1 MKAIVQDRYG
11 DAAVLRLADVPMPTI
26 GDDDVLVDVRA
37 TSLNIGDV
45 HLMTG
50 LPLIVRPFL
59 GFRGPRQKIRGMDVA
74 GVVHSVGSAVT
85 AFAPGDEVFG
95 VVSAGLAEFARASV
109 KKIAPKP
116 PSLSFEQASAV
127 PTSAATALH
136 ALRDAGRLQAAQKVL
151 IIGASGGVGIF
162 ATQLARAFGAH
173 VTGVCSTAK
182 LDLVR
187 SLGADEVV
195 DYTTTDFALA
205 GERYDLI
212 VDMAGSHSLPALR
225 RALATDGTLVIV
237 GGERGSRLLGGLT
250 RAMFAPLRGI
260 GSKQKLRGLVS
271 ATSASDLATL
281 AELVEAGKLAP
292 VIAETVQLA
301 STPDAAARLLSG
313 RAVGKAVIA
322 PNLPV
327 E

>member
-11 DAAVLRLADVPMPTI
+11 DSSVLHLADVPVPTI
-26 GDDDVLVDVRA
+26 GDDDVLIDVRA

-74 GVVHSVGSAVT
+74 GLVHAVGAGVT
-85 AFAPGDEVFG
+85 TFKPGDEVFG
-95 VVSAGLAEFARASV
+95 VVEGGLAEFARASV

-116 PSLSFEQASAV
+116 PSLSFEQASAI

-136 ALRDAGRLQAAQKVL
+136 ALREAGRIRAGQKVL

-162 ATQLARAFGAH
+162 ATQLAKAFGAH

-187 SLGADEVV
+187 SLGVDEVI
-195 DYTTTDFALA
+195 DYTTTDFAQS
-205 GERYDLI
+205 GQRYDLI
-212 VDMAGSHSLPALR
+212 VDMVSSHSVPALR

-237 GGERGSRLLGGLT
+237 GGERGSRLLGGLS

-260 GSKQKLRGLVS
+260 GSKQRLRGLVS
-271 ATSASDLATL
+271 ATSAGDLAVL
-281 AELVEAGKLAP
+281 SELVEAGKLAP
-292 VIAETVQLA
+292 AIAGLHPLA
-301 STPDAAARLLSG
+301 DSSEAVARMQS
-313 RAVGKAVIA
+313 RTVGKVVLISAA
-322 PNLPV
+322 G
-327 E
+327 

>member
-11 DAAVLRLADVPMPTI
+11 DASVLRLADVPMPTI

-116 PSLSFEQASAV
+116 PSLSFEQASAI

-136 ALRDAGRLQAAQKVL
+136 AVREVGRIQPGQEVL
-151 IIGASGGVGIF
+151 VIGAAGGVGIY
-162 ATQLARAFGAH
+162 ATQLAKALGGR

-182 LDLVR
+182 LNLVR
-187 SLGADEVV
+187 SLGAEAVV
-195 DYTTTDFALA
+195 DYTKSDVTIL
-205 GERYDLI
+205 GKRYDLI
-212 VDMAGSHSLPALR
+212 IDTAGNRPVASLR
-225 RALATDGTLVIV
+225 RILTSTGTLVIV
-237 GGERGSRLLGGLT
+237 GGEGGGRLAGTLSRQLV
-250 RAMFAPLRGI
+250 APLRGV
-260 GSKQKLRGLVS
+260 GSKQSFRGLVS
-271 ATSASDLATL
+271 VTKAADLATL
-281 AELVEAGKLAP
+281 SELVDAGKLAP
-292 VIAETVQLA
+292 VIDEVYPLARAGAAMQRLETSA
-301 STPDAAARLLSG
+301 
-313 RAVGKAVIA
+313 AVGKLVISD
-322 PNLPV
+322 
-327 E
+327 